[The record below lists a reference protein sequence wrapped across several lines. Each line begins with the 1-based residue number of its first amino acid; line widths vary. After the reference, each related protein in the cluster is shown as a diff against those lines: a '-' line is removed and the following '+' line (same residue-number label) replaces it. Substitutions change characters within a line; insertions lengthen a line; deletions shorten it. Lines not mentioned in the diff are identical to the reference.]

1 MANRKIKIY
10 GHNHDAGTEATV
22 TLGGVQVHSGAVSAS
37 VVSDADVIDET
48 ENPEPVVLFDFT
60 YDNSD
65 DSQLTEH
72 ALNISVTAGELRA
85 GQIKI
90 EATSDASVWNALSTD
105 AKRDSG
111 INEIAIDGTYY
122 YEPGNGHAYTGY
134 VQSNTKGTIAW
145 DTAIPERKNI
155 LINGATPVTTG
166 YEGTTY
172 TGMEFVVGSGDQYT
186 CTVRIPAALT

>member
-60 YDNSD
+60 YNNSD

-111 INEIAIDGTYY
+111 VNETAIDGTYY
-122 YEPGNGHAYTGY
+122 YEPGNGLPYATK
-134 VQSNTKGTIAW
+134 NTTIAW

-186 CTVRIPAALT
+186 CTLRIPAALT